1 MQRSCINRRQIWGML
16 RLWGNWVV
24 CIIGVE
30 ELIKIIIRLRN
41 GMKRRQNMI
50 MRRLCL
56 ESAIYIKTETG

>member
-41 GMKRRQNMI
+41 GMKRRRNMV
-50 MRRLCL
+50 MSMLCSGSDSCMKM
-56 ESAIYIKTETG
+56 ETE